1 MTYSPFAARIAA
13 VLFVIN
19 ALGGAA
25 TAAPSAAIFPFE
37 IFDTSGEGPTPGRDA
52 RLEMATGV
60 LVDAVTKS
68 GLFTPVD
75 LTPFAAEVKSTSPR
89 YDCGDCFL
97 PVARKAGASVA
108 IVPFVHKV
116 STLITSMDIW
126 VFDAATG
133 ATIVHA
139 NGQIRG
145 DTDEAYSHGVRFLF
159 RNRIVDIAAPNNAPT
174 K

>member
-1 MTYSPFAARIAA
+1 MTLTLLASRIAT
-13 VLFVIN
+13 VLV
-19 ALGGAA
+19 AMGASGGAA
-25 TAAPSAAIFPFE
+25 IAGPSAAIFPFE
-37 IFDTSGEGPTPGRDA
+37 IFDTSGEPQPAGRDA

-60 LVDAVTKS
+60 LTEVVTKS

-75 LTPFAAEVKSTSPR
+75 LTPLAAEVKSTSPR

-97 PVARKAGASVA
+97 PVARKAGARVA

-126 VFDAATG
+126 IFDCSTG

-145 DTDEAYSHGVRFLF
+145 DTDEAYRHGVRFLF
-159 RNRIVDIAAPNNAPT
+159 RNRIVDTEIPDNVPA

>member
-1 MTYSPFAARIAA
+1 MTHSPLAAALAA
-13 VLFVIN
+13 VFVLMS
-19 ALGGAA
+19 AAGGAA
-25 TAAPSAAIFPFE
+25 FAAPSAAIFPFE
-37 IFDTSGEGPTPGRDA
+37 IYDTSGEGPTPSREA

-60 LVDAVTKS
+60 LMEAVTKS
-68 GLFTPVD
+68 GLFLPVD
-75 LTPFAAEVKSTSPR
+75 LTPLAAEVKSTSPR
-89 YDCGDCFL
+89 YMCGDCFL

-126 VFDAATG
+126 VFDATTG

-145 DTDEAYSHGVRFLF
+145 DTDEAYAHGVRFLV
-159 RNRIVDIAAPNNAPT
+159 RNRIVDIANASDAPP